1 MIGCADSI
9 ERIPWL
15 GFRYDRWLERSPVES
30 WEAYTRQT
38 GQLGADWEDNLQDC
52 SIRELASLQSLST
65 VGIWEVLLSRRFHT
79 GLFLSGF
86 CPGATFSTEIVPTL
100 LLELHQIGNLNQSSR
115 ETNLVRRSIISF
127 LGFMSR
133 LDGILLNLAHFR
145 YSHVVRRI
153 RRQIVLLTE
162 ALREMTMYLT

>member
-115 ETNLVRRSIISF
+115 ETNLVRRSIIWYSAQ
-127 LGFMSR
+127 LGPLSV
-133 LDGILLNLAHFR
+133 LACCPENSTPDCVVDGSSARDDDVPYLN
-145 YSHVVRRI
+145 
-153 RRQIVLLTE
+153 
-162 ALREMTMYLT
+162 